1 MLFGAG
7 RFLCQVHFSAGLRPK
22 YERLIKHCGQTN
34 NGPIE
39 DQDPGVDSGKKG
51 KNTLPRKI
59 LCYKR
64 FYDIV
69 YATRNALVF
78 DGLQKY
84 KLFTLFFWEQAHTLN
99 VKFRDGGLYEMRLT
113 NITRLHKRYSNL
125 KSIMVNYLLVFIAQ
139 DYLIMKYQKACTII
153 YYNYKNRKQFS
164 NLSKHK
170 IEKLLVMFH

>member
-1 MLFGAG
+1 MDLSRTRTQAWIVA
-7 RFLCQVHFSAGLRPK
+7 RR
-22 YERLIKHCGQTN
+22 
-34 NGPIE
+34 
-39 DQDPGVDSGKKG
+39 G

-84 KLFTLFFWEQAHTLN
+84 KLFTLFFWEQARTLN
-99 VKFRDGGLYEMRLT
+99 VKFQDGGLYEMWLT
-113 NITRLHKRYSNL
+113 DITRLPERCSNL

-139 DYLIMKYQKACTII
+139 DYLIMKYQKACAII
-153 YYNYKNRKQFS
+153 YYNYKNRKPFL

-170 IEKLLVMFH
+170 IEILLEMFH